1 MFFWF
6 LDALVKKCC
15 NLINMRDITK
25 LYKKMREVAGTGGS
39 SFYSPETDGNDEGCV
54 GGNSGSSF
62 YSPRKKY
69 FKRPK
74 KMLTRKKTASNAF
87 KCSIFLAL
95 YFYMI
100 LFFHCRCSVLY
111 IYMCIIW
118 IGLWKD
124 SVPMIV
130 WETHGEIDDITRLY
144 YKALNCVVI

>member
-1 MFFWF
+1 MFFLF

-25 LYKKMREVAGTGGS
+25 LYKKIREVAGTGGS
-39 SFYSPETDGNDEGCV
+39 SFYSPETDGNDKGCV

-111 IYMCIIW
+111 IYVYH
-118 IGLWKD
+118 LNRAVKRLRADD
-124 SVPMIV
+124 SVGNP
-130 WETHGEIDDITRLY
+130 W
-144 YKALNCVVI
+144 

>member
-1 MFFWF
+1 M
-6 LDALVKKCC
+6 K
-15 NLINMRDITK
+15 DITK

-39 SFYSPETDGNDEGCV
+39 SFYSPETDGNDKGCV

-100 LFFHCRCSVLY
+100 LFFIVDTQFY
-111 IYMCIIW
+111 IYMCII
-118 IGLWKD
+118 
-124 SVPMIV
+124 
-130 WETHGEIDDITRLY
+130 
-144 YKALNCVVI
+144 